1 MSFQV
6 SFVILIH
13 ALLIPIYILLFI
25 TLYRSK
31 KNLFILI
38 SILLNITCMIDS
50 LANFLPIENK
60 TEILCRIQ
68 SSIYIF
74 GDLSKIAIAT
84 GFVIVAYLT
93 FLYPTEMSQYIKLSF
108 TFIVT
113 ICQLLPVLYG
123 VICGFLSESTKS
135 PNFCFIISP
144 ILLSIT
150 TILKYAVIL
159 SFYIV
164 FIIFMSYFSK
174 TKN

>member
-113 ICQLLPVLYG
+113 IC
-123 VICGFLSESTKS
+123 
-135 PNFCFIISP
+135 
-144 ILLSIT
+144 
-150 TILKYAVIL
+150 
-159 SFYIV
+159 
-164 FIIFMSYFSK
+164 
-174 TKN
+174 